1 MRENTEYER
10 KYAAKEDECDLLKAH
25 LETSFQAERA
35 KFGDMEKRYMQQI
48 NKLKAELDDLVDFKN
63 AKQDHEHELEE
74 ARNARELERKSYKDT
89 LYEMEREGARER
101 ERLRKE
107 KDEEIGLI
115 KQTLLRLTQRKL
127 DTSTKMTMV
136 ENDQVARELKQQAKQ
151 TLNLLNESKQLKD
164 EVQQL
169 RQKLDIMTGLQD
181 EMAHK
186 TQVQHSLIKTLL
198 AKLKKEQRRTADAEA
213 RASSAPVSAGAATQG
228 GRQRVGMMVSLLA
241 APGGIP
247 APPHPDEDD
256 GLREKIG
263 DLELE
268 VTDLRGIIASQ
279 NTELASAREQLEK
292 LSDAQE
298 KLDALLATHDEATWF
313 LLGALEDSRELAD
326 MSDLHL
332 TMLAPDQREKM
343 LKFFLSKLHTYKVAS
358 EGGIVEDFVEPVD
371 VDQTER
377 ESIETYTHF
386 AAPFESVAAAA
397 ASGVAGPI
405 PIVTT
410 EAPLVSSSSTP
421 LGYLSPSNTCPLIV
435 TEDSTEDN
443 T

>member
-1 MRENTEYER
+1 MSEEPKKKQRRRPHTAADPELVSAKATLQLRVLHLQEKLARSKEKNDTLGKEVEKLRSALDSERGDTHDVLTFLKKQLADSMRENTEYER

-228 GRQRVGMMVSLLA
+228 SRRHLFRRA
-241 APGGIP
+241 CFYCIF
-247 APPHPDEDD
+247 
-256 GLREKIG
+256 
-263 DLELE
+263 DLN
-268 VTDLRGIIASQ
+268 S
-279 NTELASAREQLEK
+279 
-292 LSDAQE
+292 
-298 KLDALLATHDEATWF
+298 
-313 LLGALEDSRELAD
+313 
-326 MSDLHL
+326 
-332 TMLAPDQREKM
+332 
-343 LKFFLSKLHTYKVAS
+343 
-358 EGGIVEDFVEPVD
+358 
-371 VDQTER
+371 
-377 ESIETYTHF
+377 
-386 AAPFESVAAAA
+386 
-397 ASGVAGPI
+397 
-405 PIVTT
+405 
-410 EAPLVSSSSTP
+410 
-421 LGYLSPSNTCPLIV
+421 
-435 TEDSTEDN
+435 
-443 T
+443 